1 MESISSPIIIKRN
14 AVDDAESARD
24 ESSGRKR
31 TTKEIIEEIE
41 ESYDNIIIDCFRY
54 LGCASL
60 KEVHQMTL
68 NEYSYRMLAY
78 RLSVVDKDEN
88 DHKQAWL
95 NVTVNNEK
103 EVGSGKN
110 KKRERIFKNFTDFYD
125 KEKEIDKILNVG
137 QQHNGHKKEV
147 IKKKKI
153 ETTSGFD
160 ARKAARMAAKLNRSK
175 G

>member
-1 MESISSPIIIKRN
+1 
-14 AVDDAESARD
+14 
-24 ESSGRKR
+24 
-31 TTKEIIEEIE
+31 
-41 ESYDNIIIDCFRY
+41 
-54 LGCASL
+54 
-60 KEVHQMTL
+60 MTL

-125 KEKEIDKILNVG
+125 KEKEIDKILNVSKR
-137 QQHNGHKKEV
+137 QISEKKEV

-160 ARKAARMAAKLNRSK
+160 ARKAARMAAKLNRAK